1 MKKIK
6 AIYLILAIFSLP
18 ITKPQNAK
26 AADEFKT
33 RQELKYVLDNKG
45 QAKVEHNFWLINNF
59 SNIYPKEL
67 AVSINSQI
75 LETKAWDEKGD
86 IFKSQDTQ
94 GGMTTI
100 NLQFNKE
107 SVGKG
112 SELEFHLSY
121 IYPNF
126 AEKKGQAWEI
136 IVPKPKDISSLEN
149 YTAEIFIPPTFNNLA
164 YASIEPSSISQEGE
178 LKKIFFEKDKFASG
192 PIILAFANFQAFNF
206 DLEYYLSNENEISV
220 RGEIPLPP
228 ETNYQEVF
236 FSTIQPTPNKTRIDE
251 NSNWLAEYILGPGEK
266 LKVIVQG
273 QAKVYSDPSAKKFYN
288 LEENLG
294 FFLAPTSYWPFNEQ
308 ALLSK
313 ALELKTVKNIY
324 NFVVQTLEYDYERA
338 SSNPVRMGGL
348 YAINNPRN
356 AVCTEFTDLF
366 ISLARAA
373 GIPAREIEGYAYTN
387 NPQIK
392 PINNNVLHAWP
403 EYWDNQRKIWVQV
416 DPTWQKTTGGVDYF
430 SNLDLNHLTLVI
442 HGSED
447 NHPAPPG
454 SYIERG
460 VEPKV
465 KIEFADNV
473 VKSQTFDPSFEF
485 NHELEFYD
493 TGTFVK
499 KLGSINFYLKN
510 EYPAT
515 IRNISLKI
523 NTDKKTNYLTKE
535 IALLPPFGG
544 LDYSLSANTGLNLLL
559 ANNFEAELII
569 DGQTFFYLSPINN
582 TEKFYIAMPYLI
594 YTCLGILLLSLII
607 ILSKYLVSYQ
617 TKKN

>member
-6 AIYLILAIFSLP
+6 ILRLTLTILSLLIILP
-18 ITKPQNAK
+18 QKAQ

-33 RQELKYVLDNKG
+33 RQELKYILNSKG
-45 QAKVEHNFWLINNF
+45 QAQVEHSFWLINNF

-67 AVSINSQI
+67 AVSINSQVF
-75 LETKAWDEKGD
+75 ETKAWDEKGD
-86 IFKSQDTQ
+86 IFKSQETQ

-100 NLQFNKE
+100 HLEFNKE

-136 IVPKPKDISSLEN
+136 IIPKPKDIGELEN
-149 YTAEIFIPPTFNNLA
+149 YTAEILVPSVFNNLA
-164 YASIEPSSISQEGE
+164 YASIEPSNIDQEGE
-178 LKKIFFEKDKFASG
+178 IKRIFFERDKFTLG
-192 PIILAFANFQAFNF
+192 PIILAFANYQAFNF
-206 DLEYYLSNENEISV
+206 DLEYYLSNEDDVSV

-228 ETNYQEVF
+228 ETNYQEVY
-236 FSTIQPTPNKTRIDE
+236 FSAIQPPPNKTRIDE
-251 NSNWLAEYILGPGEK
+251 NNNWLAEYILDPGEK

-273 QAKVYSDPSAKKFYN
+273 QAKVYSDPSSKTFYN

-294 FFLAPTSYWPFNEQ
+294 FFLAPTKYWPFNKQE
-308 ALLSK
+308 LLSK
-313 ALELKTVKNIY
+313 ASQLKTVKNIY
-324 NFVVQTLEYDYERA
+324 NYVVQTLEYDYERA
-338 SSNPVRMGGL
+338 NSTPVRMGGL
-348 YAINNPRN
+348 YAINNPDK

-366 ISLARAA
+366 VSLARAA

-403 EYWDNQRKIWVQV
+403 EYWDNQQKIWIQV

-430 SNLDLNHLTLVI
+430 SNLDLNHLTFVI

-454 SYIERG
+454 SYVERG
-460 VEPKV
+460 VEPKIKV
-465 KIEFADNV
+465 EFADNV

-485 NHELEFYD
+485 KHQFEFYD
-493 TGTFVK
+493 TDIFIK
-499 KLGSINFYLKN
+499 KLGSINFFLKN
-510 EYPAT
+510 EYPTT
-515 IRNISLKI
+515 IRNIDLKVK
-523 NTDKKTNYLTKE
+523 TDKGTNYLEKE
-535 IALLPPFGG
+535 IMLLPPFGG
-544 LDYSLSANTGLNLLL
+544 LDFSLSADKGLSLLL
-559 ANNFEAELII
+559 ANSFEAELVIE
-569 DGQTFFYLSPINN
+569 GQTFFYSSPINSM
-582 TEKFYIAMPYLI
+582 EKFYIAMPYLI
-594 YTCLGILLLSLII
+594 YACLGILFLSLMVILVRHVII
-607 ILSKYLVSYQ
+607 AKQ
-617 TKKN
+617 KKD